1 MAKRAR
7 MRFPKPLAEVLH
19 DELKGL
25 GLAERLREADI
36 WRLWPA
42 VVGQVIASRA
52 QPLRIINGTL
62 TVAVSSGPWMQELSF
77 LKGMIREKLNDR
89 LGGEVVR
96 ELVLKS
102 GRVENATPSPADET
116 PRKRRLTARQL
127 AMIAE
132 QSNAISDP
140 ETREA
145 FAALM
150 RASLENGR

>member
-7 MRFPKPLAEVLH
+7 MRFPKPLAEMLH

-62 TVAVSSGPWMQELSF
+62 TVAVSSGPWMQELNF

-96 ELVLKS
+96 EILLKS
-102 GRVENATPSPADET
+102 GKVEKVAPAEADEP
-116 PRKRRLTARQL
+116 PRKKRLTAAQL
-127 AMIAE
+127 ALIVE
-132 QSNAISDP
+132 QSAAIADP
-140 ETREA
+140 ETREV

-150 RASLENGR
+150 RASLESGR